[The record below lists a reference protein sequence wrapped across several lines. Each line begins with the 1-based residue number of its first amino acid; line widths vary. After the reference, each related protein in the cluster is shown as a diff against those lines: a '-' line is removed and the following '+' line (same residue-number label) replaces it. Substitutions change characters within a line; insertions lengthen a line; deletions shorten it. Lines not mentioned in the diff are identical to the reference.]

1 MATALVDPGQRAPQR
16 VEIQLPAGVTG
27 GMYRVSAPL
36 IRQSRLT
43 SKSNGGVGEQ
53 LSDGGCLNF
62 AVGCS
67 HACPFCYLD
76 DIHKPFGRRRD
87 GDAVVQKW
95 GDYLLTTENLDE
107 RIERTP

>member
-53 LSDGGCLNF
+53 LSDGWGLNF
-62 AVGCS
+62 AVGGS
-67 HACPFCYLD
+67 HACPFCYVG
-76 DIHKPFGRRRD
+76 DIHKRFGRRRD
-87 GDAVVQKW
+87 GDAGIQKW
-95 GDYLLTTENLDE
+95 GDYLLTPQKLDQA
-107 RIERTP
+107 IQRT